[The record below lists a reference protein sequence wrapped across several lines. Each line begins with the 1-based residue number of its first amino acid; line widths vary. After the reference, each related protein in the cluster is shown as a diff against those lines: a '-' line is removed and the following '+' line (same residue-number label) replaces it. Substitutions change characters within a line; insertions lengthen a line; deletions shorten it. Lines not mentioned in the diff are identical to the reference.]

1 MWSAHENPILGPFR
15 GIVLDAAA
23 DFKIILLIADHMLV
37 TGALPEL
44 YAAFAIRKAL
54 ER

>member
-1 MWSAHENPILGPFR
+1 MWSAHEITILGPFR
-15 GIVLDAAA
+15 GISFDAAA

-37 TGALPEL
+37 VGTLPEQRT
-44 YAAFAIRKAL
+44 AFAIRKAL